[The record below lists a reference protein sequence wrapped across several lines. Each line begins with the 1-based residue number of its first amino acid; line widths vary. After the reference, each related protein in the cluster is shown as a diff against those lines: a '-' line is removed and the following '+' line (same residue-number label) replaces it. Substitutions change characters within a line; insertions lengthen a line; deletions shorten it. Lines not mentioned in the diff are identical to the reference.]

1 MHHIRAYL
9 VTSLLFALLAT
20 AAYPAVATAIPDSA
34 AAHRAAAEAAKAKAA
49 QQQKISEQLKSQTD
63 ALDKKVDSLQAEAD
77 ELDPQIATASKRVQA
92 LREQISGMRSQIA
105 SMNADVAQAEA
116 EYIRQQTLLGDRVT
130 ASYRQ
135 DDWYFLDLLLDS
147 KSVRDLV
154 ARTELLGRVLR
165 ANVDVAE
172 QLDSTRRSLETQR
185 ARLDHTVAGITAK
198 RQEASAVETDLKR
211 LRDARQGKVD
221 AQSSVLSEKSQLLA
235 KSVKSTKQL
244 LAIAR
249 AEEAESARI
258 EAELARAKRGSGK
271 YHGAMAWPV
280 PGFERITS
288 SYGMRMH
295 PILKT
300 RRMHTGIDIG
310 KNPGQPIAG
319 AAIVASGKG
328 TVISAGSRS
337 GYGNTVMIDHGNGVV
352 TLYAHQ
358 PSGGIRVSVGE
369 RVKKGQRIGTV
380 GQSGYATGPHLH
392 FEVRVNGSPVNPM
405 GYL

>member
-1 MHHIRAYL
+1 MHRIRAYL
-9 VTSLLFALLAT
+9 VTPLLFALLAS
-20 AAYPAVATAIPDSA
+20 AVYPTLATAVPDSA

-49 QQQKISEQLKSQTD
+49 RQQKISEQLKSQTD

-77 ELDPQIATASKRVQA
+77 ELDPQIATASKRVDA
-92 LREQISGMRSQIA
+92 LRGQIARMRSSIA

-147 KSVRDLV
+147 KSIRDLIV
-154 ARTELLGRVLR
+154 RTDLLSRVLR
-165 ANVDVAE
+165 ANVDMAE

-185 ARLDHTVAGITAK
+185 SKLDRSLASITAK
-198 RQEASAVETDLKR
+198 RQEASAVETNLKQ

-221 AQSSVLSEKSQLLA
+221 EQSSVLSEKSQLLA

-271 YHGAMAWPV
+271 YHGVMAWPV

-288 SYGMRMH
+288 PFGMRMH
-295 PILKT
+295 PILKVK
-300 RRMHTGIDIG
+300 RMHTGIDIG

-369 RVKKGQRIGTV
+369 HVKKGQRIGTV
-380 GQSGYATGPHLH
+380 GMSGYATGPHLH

>member
-1 MHHIRAYL
+1 MHRIRAYL
-9 VTSLLFALLAT
+9 VTSLLFALLSV
-20 AAYPAVATAIPDSA
+20 AAYPAVVAATPDSA
-34 AAHRAAAEAAKAKAA
+34 AAHHAAAEAAKAKAA

-77 ELDPQIATASKRVQA
+77 ELDPQIAAASKRVYA
-92 LREQISGMRSQIA
+92 LRGQVARMRSHIA
-105 SMNADVAQAEA
+105 SMNAGLAQTEA
-116 EYIRQQTLLGDRVT
+116 EYLRQQTLLGDRVT

-147 KSVRDLV
+147 KNLRDLV
-154 ARTELLGRVLR
+154 ARTELLGRVLQ

-172 QLDSTRRSLETQR
+172 QLDSTRHSLEAQR
-185 ARLDHTVAGITAK
+185 AELDHSLASITAK

-221 AQSSVLSEKSQLLA
+221 EQSTVLSEKSQLLA
-235 KSVKSTKQL
+235 ESVKSTKQL

-258 EAELARAKRGSGK
+258 EAELGRAQSGSGK

-288 SYGMRMH
+288 PFGMRMH
-295 PILKT
+295 PILKVK
-300 RRMHTGIDIG
+300 RMHTGIDIG

-319 AAIVASGKG
+319 AAIVAAGKG

-358 PSGGIRVSVGE
+358 PSGGIKVSVGE
-369 RVKKGQRIGTV
+369 HVKKGQRIGTV
-380 GQSGYATGPHLH
+380 GMSGYATGPHLH
-392 FEVRVNGSPVNPM
+392 FEVRVNGSPVNPL